1 MPSAKIFDASSYIL
15 IGGLSRRF
23 GSPKWKANVNNVRII
38 DHLWDVCKDFQS
50 CHIIGKTKPEGVT
63 YPFLQ
68 DQLDVQ
74 SPIIGLLTALNHSD
88 KDWIFLISC
97 DLPLMTSET
106 IQSIRTLGDQSA
118 DAIVPLVN
126 DFKQPICAF
135 YHKRILENVQ
145 SMVSKNEL
153 RLKNIL
159 DEIQSDYV
167 VMDAFEKEFTNM
179 NTVEDLERILEIL

>member
-1 MPSAKIFDASSYIL
+1 MTDAHAFIL
-15 IGGLSRRF
+15 IGGISRRF
-23 GSPKWKANVNNVRII
+23 GSPKWKAKVNNVQII
-38 DHLWDVCKDFQS
+38 DHLWDICKDFQS

-88 KDWIFLISC
+88 KDWNFLISC

-106 IQSIRTLGDQSA
+106 IQSIRTFGDQSA

-135 YHKRILENVQ
+135 YNKRILENVR

-153 RLKNIL
+153 RLHNIL

-167 VMDAFEKEFTNM
+167 VMDTFEKEFTNM
-179 NTVEDLERILEIL
+179 NTVKDLEKILEIL

>member
-1 MPSAKIFDASSYIL
+1 MPSAKIFDASAYIL
-15 IGGLSRRF
+15 IGGLSSRF
-23 GSPKWKANVNNVRII
+23 GSPKWKANVNNFQII
-38 DHLWDVCKDFQS
+38 DHLWDICKDFQS

-106 IQSIRTLGDQSA
+106 IQSIRTLGNQSA

-135 YHKRILENVQ
+135 YNKRILKNVR
-145 SMVSKNEL
+145 SMVSNNEL
-153 RLKNIL
+153 RLHNIL

-167 VMDAFEKEFTNM
+167 VMDTFEKEFTNM
-179 NTVEDLERILEIL
+179 NTVKDLEKILEIL